1 MKKALMYWKEI
12 PFTVPDTSTD
22 DISWMRIEPT
32 GVDFALISFIAKELI
47 VYQLIDQENELTDS
61 KQTFKLQSTDEA
73 GILLEADDILRRQY
87 DYVLLDSKYNNL
99 L

>member
-1 MKKALMYWKEI
+1 MYWKEI
-12 PFTVPDTSTD
+12 PFTVLDTSMD
-22 DISWMRIEPT
+22 DLSWIRVEPT
-32 GVDFALISFIAKELI
+32 GVDFALISMVAKELI

-61 KQTFKLQSTDEA
+61 KQTFKLQSNDEVD
-73 GILLEADDILRRQY
+73 ILLEADDILRRQY